1 MKKKQIIGLVVA
13 AALFVGVSAA
23 SVFTNTISKNL
34 LQSSADD
41 IINLGGSYQ
50 FNPPSEDYIA
60 IVRVEGTIQEQG
72 GSSALEASS
81 GYQHDST
88 MNYIDELMDDSNNK
102 GILLYVDSPGG
113 TVYESEELY
122 QKLKEY
128 KETTKRP
135 IWDYM
140 AHYAASGGYMVSM
153 ASDKIYANSNT
164 TTGSIGVI
172 MSGYDM
178 SGLYKKLGIRYVSIT
193 SGKNKDSSKFTDEQI
208 AIYQDQIN
216 EAYEEFVNIV
226 ADGRDMSVED
236 VKKLA
241 DGRTYT
247 AKQAKNNGLID
258 EISLYP
264 DMKDAMSKKL
274 GTSTFYEMESDEG
287 LLQSLFSKAES
298 LVPKS
303 EAQVLTET
311 AKSVES
317 GVPMYYAEQLRESGE
332 VSQTE
337 QLLCQWESGVC
348 RVLGADGG
356 LYDRQCGS
364 ICRPP
369 DRAAD
374 ICRYLTGWRRCD
386 NGNGYPVSLFVERY
400 RTVCSESVVFYCIY
414 LSDRND
420 TWKESDES
428 PGSFKKSG
436 READTVQCGV
446 PRDGWKILM

>member
-60 IVRVEGTIQEQG
+60 IVRVEGTIQEQS

-102 GILLYVDSPGG
+102 GVLLYVDSPGG

-274 GTSTFYEMESDEG
+274 GASTFYEMESDEG

-317 GVPMYYAEQLRESGE
+317 GVPMYYAEQLR
-332 VSQTE
+332 
-337 QLLCQWESGVC
+337 
-348 RVLGADGG
+348 
-356 LYDRQCGS
+356 
-364 ICRPP
+364 
-369 DRAAD
+369 
-374 ICRYLTGWRRCD
+374 
-386 NGNGYPVSLFVERY
+386 
-400 RTVCSESVVFYCIY
+400 
-414 LSDRND
+414 
-420 TWKESDES
+420 
-428 PGSFKKSG
+428 
-436 READTVQCGV
+436 
-446 PRDGWKILM
+446 

>member
-1 MKKKQIIGLVVA
+1 
-13 AALFVGVSAA
+13 
-23 SVFTNTISKNL
+23 
-34 LQSSADD
+34 
-41 IINLGGSYQ
+41 
-50 FNPPSEDYIA
+50 
-60 IVRVEGTIQEQG
+60 
-72 GSSALEASS
+72 
-81 GYQHDST
+81 

-247 AKQAKNNGLID
+247 AKQAKNNDLID

-264 DMKDAMSKKL
+264 DMKDAMSKNLEHLHFMRWNQMKDFC
-274 GTSTFYEMESDEG
+274 SRCF
-287 LLQSLFSKAES
+287 
-298 LVPKS
+298 PK
-303 EAQVLTET
+303 Q
-311 AKSVES
+311 
-317 GVPMYYAEQLRESGE
+317 
-332 VSQTE
+332 
-337 QLLCQWESGVC
+337 
-348 RVLGADGG
+348 
-356 LYDRQCGS
+356 
-364 ICRPP
+364 
-369 DRAAD
+369 
-374 ICRYLTGWRRCD
+374 
-386 NGNGYPVSLFVERY
+386 NH
-400 RTVCSESVVFYCIY
+400 
-414 LSDRND
+414 
-420 TWKESDES
+420 
-428 PGSFKKSG
+428 
-436 READTVQCGV
+436 
-446 PRDGWKILM
+446 

>member
-34 LQSSADD
+34 LQNSADD

-60 IVRVEGTIQEQG
+60 IVRVEGTIREQS
-72 GSSALEASS
+72 GSSTLEASS

-216 EAYEEFVNIV
+216 EAYEKFVNIV

-264 DMKDAMSKKL
+264 DMKDAISKKL

-287 LLQSLFSKAES
+287 FLQSLFSKAES

-317 GVPMYYAEQLRESGE
+317 GVPMYYAEQLR
-332 VSQTE
+332 
-337 QLLCQWESGVC
+337 
-348 RVLGADGG
+348 
-356 LYDRQCGS
+356 
-364 ICRPP
+364 
-369 DRAAD
+369 
-374 ICRYLTGWRRCD
+374 
-386 NGNGYPVSLFVERY
+386 
-400 RTVCSESVVFYCIY
+400 
-414 LSDRND
+414 
-420 TWKESDES
+420 
-428 PGSFKKSG
+428 
-436 READTVQCGV
+436 
-446 PRDGWKILM
+446 

>member
-34 LQSSADD
+34 LQNSADD

-60 IVRVEGTIQEQG
+60 IVRVEGTIQEQS

-102 GILLYVDSPGG
+102 GVLLYVDSPGG

-216 EAYEEFVNIV
+216 EAYEKFVNIV

-274 GTSTFYEMESDEG
+274 GTSAFYEMESDEG

-317 GVPMYYAEQLRESGE
+317 GVPMYYAEQLR
-332 VSQTE
+332 
-337 QLLCQWESGVC
+337 
-348 RVLGADGG
+348 
-356 LYDRQCGS
+356 
-364 ICRPP
+364 
-369 DRAAD
+369 
-374 ICRYLTGWRRCD
+374 
-386 NGNGYPVSLFVERY
+386 
-400 RTVCSESVVFYCIY
+400 
-414 LSDRND
+414 
-420 TWKESDES
+420 
-428 PGSFKKSG
+428 
-436 READTVQCGV
+436 
-446 PRDGWKILM
+446 

>member
-60 IVRVEGTIQEQG
+60 IVRVEGTIQEQS
-72 GSSALEASS
+72 GSSILEASS

-216 EAYEEFVNIV
+216 EAYEKFVNIV

-274 GTSTFYEMESDEG
+274 GTSTFYEMESDEV

-317 GVPMYYAEQLRESGE
+317 GVPMYYAEQLR
-332 VSQTE
+332 
-337 QLLCQWESGVC
+337 
-348 RVLGADGG
+348 
-356 LYDRQCGS
+356 
-364 ICRPP
+364 
-369 DRAAD
+369 
-374 ICRYLTGWRRCD
+374 
-386 NGNGYPVSLFVERY
+386 
-400 RTVCSESVVFYCIY
+400 
-414 LSDRND
+414 
-420 TWKESDES
+420 
-428 PGSFKKSG
+428 
-436 READTVQCGV
+436 
-446 PRDGWKILM
+446 

>member
-34 LQSSADD
+34 LQNSADD

-60 IVRVEGTIQEQG
+60 IVRVEGTIQEQS

-274 GTSTFYEMESDEG
+274 GTFTFYEMESDEG

-317 GVPMYYAEQLRESGE
+317 GVPMYYAEQLR
-332 VSQTE
+332 
-337 QLLCQWESGVC
+337 
-348 RVLGADGG
+348 
-356 LYDRQCGS
+356 
-364 ICRPP
+364 
-369 DRAAD
+369 
-374 ICRYLTGWRRCD
+374 
-386 NGNGYPVSLFVERY
+386 
-400 RTVCSESVVFYCIY
+400 
-414 LSDRND
+414 
-420 TWKESDES
+420 
-428 PGSFKKSG
+428 
-436 READTVQCGV
+436 
-446 PRDGWKILM
+446 

>member
-60 IVRVEGTIQEQG
+60 IVRVEGTIQEQS
-72 GSSALEASS
+72 GSSTLEASS

-216 EAYEEFVNIV
+216 EAYEKFVNIV

-258 EISLYP
+258 EISLYE
-264 DMKDAMSKKL
+264 DMKDAMSEEL
-274 GTSTFYEMESDEG
+274 GTDEFYELETPSSVWS
-287 LLQSLFSKAES
+287 SLFAKAEE

-303 EAQVLTET
+303 DSQILTET
-311 AKSVES
+311 AEEMES
-317 GVPMYYAEQLRESGE
+317 GVPMYYAEQLR
-332 VSQTE
+332 
-337 QLLCQWESGVC
+337 
-348 RVLGADGG
+348 
-356 LYDRQCGS
+356 
-364 ICRPP
+364 
-369 DRAAD
+369 
-374 ICRYLTGWRRCD
+374 
-386 NGNGYPVSLFVERY
+386 
-400 RTVCSESVVFYCIY
+400 
-414 LSDRND
+414 
-420 TWKESDES
+420 
-428 PGSFKKSG
+428 
-436 READTVQCGV
+436 
-446 PRDGWKILM
+446 

>member
-60 IVRVEGTIQEQG
+60 IVRVEGTIQEQS

-216 EAYEEFVNIV
+216 EAYEKFVNIV

-274 GTSTFYEMESDEG
+274 GTFTFYEMESDEG

-317 GVPMYYAEQLRESGE
+317 GVPMYYAEQLR
-332 VSQTE
+332 
-337 QLLCQWESGVC
+337 
-348 RVLGADGG
+348 
-356 LYDRQCGS
+356 
-364 ICRPP
+364 
-369 DRAAD
+369 
-374 ICRYLTGWRRCD
+374 
-386 NGNGYPVSLFVERY
+386 
-400 RTVCSESVVFYCIY
+400 
-414 LSDRND
+414 
-420 TWKESDES
+420 
-428 PGSFKKSG
+428 
-436 READTVQCGV
+436 
-446 PRDGWKILM
+446 

>member
-34 LQSSADD
+34 LQSSVKDVID
-41 IINLGGSYQ
+41 LGGSYQ
-50 FNPPSEDYIA
+50 FNPPSGDYIA
-60 IVRVEGTIQEQG
+60 IVRVEGTIQEQTSG
-72 GSSALEASS
+72 SALETSS

-88 MNYIDELMDDSNNK
+88 LNYIDELMDDANNK

-122 QKLKEY
+122 LKLKEY

-178 SGLYKKLGIRYVSIT
+178 SGLYEKLGIRYVSIT
-193 SGKNKDSSKFTDEQI
+193 SGANKDSSKFTEEQI
-208 AIYQDQIN
+208 AIYQEQIN
-216 EAYEEFVNIV
+216 EYYNKFVDIV
-226 ADGRDMSVED
+226 ADGRDMSTD
-236 VKKLA
+236 VVKQLA

-247 AKQAKNNGLID
+247 AKQAKENGLID

-264 DMKDAMSKKL
+264 DMKKAMSKAV
-274 GTSTFYEMESDEG
+274 GTTTFYEMESEEG
-287 LLQSLFSKAES
+287 LLQMLFSKAEA

-303 EAQVLTET
+303 EAQILTET

-317 GVPMYYAEQLRESGE
+317 GVPMYYAEQL
-332 VSQTE
+332 Q
-337 QLLCQWESGVC
+337 
-348 RVLGADGG
+348 
-356 LYDRQCGS
+356 
-364 ICRPP
+364 
-369 DRAAD
+369 
-374 ICRYLTGWRRCD
+374 
-386 NGNGYPVSLFVERY
+386 
-400 RTVCSESVVFYCIY
+400 
-414 LSDRND
+414 
-420 TWKESDES
+420 
-428 PGSFKKSG
+428 
-436 READTVQCGV
+436 
-446 PRDGWKILM
+446 

>member
-34 LQSSADD
+34 LQNSADD

-60 IVRVEGTIQEQG
+60 IVRVEGTIQEQS
-72 GSSALEASS
+72 GSSTLEASS

-287 LLQSLFSKAES
+287 FLQSLFSKAES

-317 GVPMYYAEQLRESGE
+317 GVPMYYAEQLR
-332 VSQTE
+332 
-337 QLLCQWESGVC
+337 
-348 RVLGADGG
+348 
-356 LYDRQCGS
+356 
-364 ICRPP
+364 
-369 DRAAD
+369 
-374 ICRYLTGWRRCD
+374 
-386 NGNGYPVSLFVERY
+386 
-400 RTVCSESVVFYCIY
+400 
-414 LSDRND
+414 
-420 TWKESDES
+420 
-428 PGSFKKSG
+428 
-436 READTVQCGV
+436 
-446 PRDGWKILM
+446 

>member
-34 LQSSADD
+34 LQNSADD

-60 IVRVEGTIQEQG
+60 IVRVEGTIQEQS

-81 GYQHDST
+81 EYQHDST

-102 GILLYVDSPGG
+102 GVLLYVDSPGG

-274 GTSTFYEMESDEG
+274 GTSAFYEMESDEG

-317 GVPMYYAEQLRESGE
+317 GVPMYYAEQLR
-332 VSQTE
+332 
-337 QLLCQWESGVC
+337 
-348 RVLGADGG
+348 
-356 LYDRQCGS
+356 
-364 ICRPP
+364 
-369 DRAAD
+369 
-374 ICRYLTGWRRCD
+374 
-386 NGNGYPVSLFVERY
+386 
-400 RTVCSESVVFYCIY
+400 
-414 LSDRND
+414 
-420 TWKESDES
+420 
-428 PGSFKKSG
+428 
-436 READTVQCGV
+436 
-446 PRDGWKILM
+446 

>member
-34 LQSSADD
+34 LQNSADD

-60 IVRVEGTIQEQG
+60 IVRVEGTIREQS
-72 GSSALEASS
+72 GSSTLEASS

-216 EAYEEFVNIV
+216 EAYEKFVNIV

-274 GTSTFYEMESDEG
+274 GTSTFYEMGSDEG

-317 GVPMYYAEQLRESGE
+317 GVPMYYAEQLR
-332 VSQTE
+332 
-337 QLLCQWESGVC
+337 
-348 RVLGADGG
+348 
-356 LYDRQCGS
+356 
-364 ICRPP
+364 
-369 DRAAD
+369 
-374 ICRYLTGWRRCD
+374 
-386 NGNGYPVSLFVERY
+386 
-400 RTVCSESVVFYCIY
+400 
-414 LSDRND
+414 
-420 TWKESDES
+420 
-428 PGSFKKSG
+428 
-436 READTVQCGV
+436 
-446 PRDGWKILM
+446 